1 MFSLGPW
8 EIILIVL
15 ALVILFG
22 AKRLPELARGLGRS
36 SVEFRKGLKEE
47 GEKKSAEDDEPE
59 KAKEPEDSKESE
71 ESKESK
77 ESKD

>member
-36 SVEFRKGLKEE
+36 SVEFRKGLKAGEE
-47 GEKKSAEDDEPE
+47 EPKKEDAKDSTDEKKE
-59 KAKEPEDSKESE
+59 
-71 ESKESK
+71 
-77 ESKD
+77 

>member
-36 SVEFRKGLKEE
+36 SVEFRKGLKDGGDEAKKDDNQKTEE
-47 GEKKSAEDDEPE
+47 KPDSSEKQ
-59 KAKEPEDSKESE
+59 KE
-71 ESKESK
+71 
-77 ESKD
+77 

>member
-36 SVEFRKGLKEE
+36 TVEFRKGLKGDEGE
-47 GEKKSAEDDEPE
+47 AGKKNGNEHPGEKKE
-59 KAKEPEDSKESE
+59 
-71 ESKESK
+71 
-77 ESKD
+77 

>member
-47 GEKKSAEDDEPE
+47 GEKKSNDDEKSE
-59 KAKEPEDSKESE
+59 EPN
-71 ESKESK
+71 ESKESPEPK
-77 ESKD
+77 EPKN

>member
-36 SVEFRKGLKEE
+36 SVEFRKGLKGDDENKSE
-47 GEKKSAEDDEPE
+47 KKDDDTGEKKV
-59 KAKEPEDSKESE
+59 
-71 ESKESK
+71 
-77 ESKD
+77 

>member
-22 AKRLPELARGLGRS
+22 AKRLPDLARGLGRS
-36 SVEFRKGLKEE
+36 SVEFRKGLKDGDNDAKADDESKPDE
-47 GEKKSAEDDEPE
+47 KEDSPDEKKG
-59 KAKEPEDSKESE
+59 
-71 ESKESK
+71 
-77 ESKD
+77 

>member
-36 SVEFRKGLKEE
+36 SVEFRKGLKDGGEE
-47 GEKKSAEDDEPE
+47 PKADEKKKPE
-59 KAKEPEDSKESE
+59 EKKESSDE
-71 ESKESK
+71 QPK
-77 ESKD
+77 

>member
-36 SVEFRKGLKEE
+36 TVEFRKGLKGDEGE
-47 GEKKSAEDDEPE
+47 AEKKNGNEQPGEKKNN
-59 KAKEPEDSKESE
+59 
-71 ESKESK
+71 
-77 ESKD
+77 

>member
-36 SVEFRKGLKEE
+36 SVEFRKGLKGGEE
-47 GEKKSAEDDEPE
+47 DEAEKKNDKVNSDE
-59 KAKEPEDSKESE
+59 KKE
-71 ESKESK
+71 
-77 ESKD
+77 